1 MSSKKKI
8 ISGYNGVIDLDL
20 TNVPEKDHQEMIE
33 QHQKD
38 IKEYKLD
45 QASRPKHLRYENVVP
60 KIMKMLENDAKEIR
74 KRKEMEEEEWFKK
87 HDVSRRNES

>member
-74 KRKEMEEEEWFKK
+74 KRKKWKK
-87 HDVSRRNES
+87 KNGSKT